1 VATRLSRVV
10 NRLIPV
16 NPVID
21 VHCLGPDDVRAVL
34 ASAGAEVLAQWPD
47 DSCGPT
53 YESFLYLARKR

>member
-1 VATRLSRVV
+1 MRLWRVV

-34 ASAGAEVLAQWPD
+34 ASAGAEVLAYWPD
-47 DSCGPT
+47 DSCGPA